1 MLAFFFAPG
10 IGLLIYILFGRD
22 RKAFSRQRDLL
33 RQDLEGNALS
43 LLCPALSRQDAEIAR
58 LEQDSPGR
66 RKLMQLVRRNS
77 YSALTKRNRVSIQQ
91 DATAFYPSLI
101 VGSDSVTIRV
111 VRRHRLP
118 FGDIREVTVRWRLAH
133 QLTLVPKRGLRTFS
147 ANFIA
152 KEDIVHAVRALEQ
165 RGVALDAAAAGLLKT
180 DATPPINGGL

>member
-1 MLAFFFAPG
+1 MSEDRHFSPVATFS
-10 IGLLIYILFGRD
+10 GLRGVPLV
-22 RKAFSRQRDLL
+22 
-33 RQDLEGNALS
+33 
-43 LLCPALSRQDAEIAR
+43 ALSR
-58 LEQDSPGR
+58 
-66 RKLMQLVRRNS
+66 NS
-77 YSALTKRNRVSIQQ
+77 L
-91 DATAFYPSLI
+91 YPSLI